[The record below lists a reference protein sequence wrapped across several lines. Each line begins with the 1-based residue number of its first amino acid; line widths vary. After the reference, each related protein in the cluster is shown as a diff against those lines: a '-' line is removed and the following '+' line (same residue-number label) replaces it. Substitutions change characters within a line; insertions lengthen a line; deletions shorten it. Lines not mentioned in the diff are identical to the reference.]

1 MNARRAEYERTRAA
15 VQQHTVKVVLWAQIF
30 SGLGLAAGVTVGALL
45 IVEATGKT
53 ALTGLPVA
61 AITFGSAIAVY
72 MTGQMTSRWGRRPAL
87 VVGYLTGVV
96 GACGTVIGAVL
107 ESLPLLLGSLL
118 LYGGGTASNLQARY
132 ACADLAEPETR
143 GKALSYALV
152 ATTVGA
158 LIAPNSTAQLGAV
171 ATALGLPYL
180 TGPFLLSAFAYL
192 VSAAIMWF
200 FLRPDP
206 YLLAQEHA
214 RASRGRA
221 NVGGKTIPHQVI
233 LGAAI
238 TVTAQLVMV
247 GIMAMTPV
255 HMQAHHSLPSIGMAI
270 SLHIAAMYLPSLMTG
285 GLVDLVGARA
295 MGAASALT
303 MVAAGVM
310 AATIPAESLVGTIAA
325 LVVLGVGWNLGLLSG
340 STMIV
345 SATSVEERASVQGT
359 VDIAM
364 AAAGA
369 GGGMMAGFVV
379 AHSSHTMLS
388 FLGAGIATIPAVL
401 LALRPLLRRD
411 P

>member
-1 MNARRAEYERTRAA
+1 MNARRAEQQRTRTA
-15 VQQHTVKVVLWAQIF
+15 VQQHTVKVVLWAQVF

-45 IVEATGKT
+45 IAETTGNT

-61 AITFGSAIAVY
+61 AITFGSAVAVY
-72 MTGQMTSRWGRRPAL
+72 VAGAVTSRWGRRPAL
-87 VVGYLTGVV
+87 VGGYLVGVL
-96 GACGTVIGAVL
+96 GACGTVLGAVV
-107 ESLPLLLGSLL
+107 ESLPVLLGSLL

-132 ACADLAEPETR
+132 ACADLAEPEAR

-158 LIAPNSTAQLGAV
+158 LIAPNSTAVLGAF
-171 ATALGLPYL
+171 ASSLGLPPL
-180 TGPFLLSAFAYL
+180 TGPFLLAAAAYATSAT
-192 VSAAIMWF
+192 IMWL

-214 RASRGRA
+214 RSRHSRSKVSGA
-221 NVGGKTIPHQVI
+221 TAPHQVI

-270 SLHIAAMYLPSLMTG
+270 SLHIAAMYLPSVMTG
-285 GLVDLVGARA
+285 GLVDLVGARVV
-295 MGAASALT
+295 GVASVVT

-310 AATIPAESLVGTIAA
+310 AATIPAESLTGTITA
-325 LVVLGVGWNLGLLSG
+325 LIILGVGWNLGLLSG

-345 SATSVEERASVQGT
+345 AGTNVEERASVQGT

-369 GGGMMAGFVV
+369 GGGMAAGFVV
-379 AHSSHTMLS
+379 AHTSHTMLG
-388 FLGAGIATIPAVL
+388 FLGAGIATIPGVL
-401 LALRPLLRRD
+401 LALRPLLRR
-411 P
+411 